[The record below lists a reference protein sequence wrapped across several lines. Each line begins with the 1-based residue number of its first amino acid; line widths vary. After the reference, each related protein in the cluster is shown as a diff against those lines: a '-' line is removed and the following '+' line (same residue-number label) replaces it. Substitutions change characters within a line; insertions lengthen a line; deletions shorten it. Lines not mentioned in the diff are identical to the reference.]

1 MPNSYSLIYKEF
13 ACNYY
18 LRFRKQQSTKEIV
31 NILNISKSSLYNWIK
46 INNSNNLTDKIKY
59 NKISKYTPAIKCYIR
74 SYVIVR
80 VNFDYKKLILQIK
93 RKYKT
98 TISKTAIYDILS
110 QMNIT
115 RKKFKE
121 RIIPNKSKLN
131 NKIRQFKKTVSK
143 IKLDRIISIDETSIN
158 TNSCPS
164 YGWSDK
170 GKKIMKIHKK
180 YRITYT
186 IISAISNNK
195 VIHNEIIKGSVNSII
210 FKEFLVK
217 VNNKLDKSMYLLMDN
232 ACQHHSKIVKEYI
245 NNCTKH
251 IIIYNVPYCPEYNP
265 IEMVFSKFKSIILKK
280 DNGSHN
286 KMIKNI
292 HQSFKKITKTDLNNF
307 YNHALLF

>member
-1 MPNSYSLIYKEF
+1 MPNAYPLLFKEY

-18 LRFRKQQSTKEIV
+18 HRFRKQQSIKEIL
-31 NILNISKSSLYNWIK
+31 NILNVSKSSLYNWIK
-46 INNSNNLTDKIKY
+46 INNNNNLKDKIKY

-74 SYVIVR
+74 SYVIAR
-80 VNFDYKKLILQIK
+80 VNFDYKRLIIQIK
-93 RKYKT
+93 RKYKIS
-98 TISKTAIYDILS
+98 ISKTAIYNILS
-110 QMNIT
+110 KMNIT

-121 RIIPNKSKLN
+121 RIIPNKSKLS
-131 NKIRQFKKTVSK
+131 NKIRQFKKTISK

-170 GKKIMKIHKK
+170 GKKIIKVHKK
-180 YRITYT
+180 YRSTYT

-195 VIHNEIIKGSVNSII
+195 IIYNEIIKGSVNSII

-217 VNNKLDKSMYLLMDN
+217 LNNKLNIPMYLLMDN
-232 ACQHHSKIVKEYI
+232 ARSHHSQLVKEYI
-245 NNCTKH
+245 NNHTTH
-251 IIIYNVPYCPEYNP
+251 NIIYNIPYCPEYNP

-280 DNGSHN
+280 DNSSHN

-292 HQSFKKITKTDLNNF
+292 HQSFKKITKSDLNNF

>member
-1 MPNSYSLIYKEF
+1 MPNAYPLLFKEY

-18 LRFRKQQSTKEIV
+18 LRFRKQQSINEIL

-46 INNSNNLTDKIKY
+46 INNRNNLKDKIKY
-59 NKISKYTPAIKCYIR
+59 NKISKYTPVIKCYIR
-74 SYVIVR
+74 SYVIAR
-80 VNFDYKKLILQIK
+80 VNFDYKRLILQIK
-93 RKYKT
+93 RKYNIS
-98 TISKTAIYDILS
+98 ISKTAIYDILS

-131 NKIRQFKKTVSK
+131 NKIRQFKRTISK

-164 YGWSDK
+164 YGWSYK
-170 GKKIMKIHKK
+170 GKKIIKVHKK
-180 YRITYT
+180 YRSTYT

-195 VIHNEIIKGSVNSII
+195 IIYNEIIKGSVNSIT

-217 VNNKLDKSMYLLMDN
+217 LNNKLNIPMYLLMDN
-232 ACQHHSKIVKEYI
+232 ARSHHSQLVKEYI
-245 NNCTKH
+245 NNHTNH
-251 IIIYNVPYCPEYNP
+251 IIIYNVAYCPEYNP

-280 DNGSHN
+280 DNSSHN
-286 KMIKNI
+286 KIIKNI
-292 HQSFKKITKTDLNNF
+292 HQSFKKITKSDLNNF